1 MCAINKTSVVQII
14 HEDPKMKCPNKRC
27 SQQLTTANENS
38 RLKRCKQLLNKFP
51 EHSVSFIWFTDE
63 KVFTVAPSM
72 NAQNIVSSSTRKRNV
87 GAKRILRTRPI
98 FSRSVMVSAAVS
110 QLGCTDCSLLNPE

>member
-14 HEDPKMKCPNKRC
+14 HEDLKLKCLKKRC
-27 SQQLTTANENS
+27 SQQLTTAKEDS

-63 KVFTVAPSM
+63 KVFTVMPPV
-72 NAQNIVSSSTRKRNV
+72 NDQNDRLYS
-87 GAKRILRTRPI
+87 LRQQ
-98 FSRSVMVSAAVS
+98 RSVMLVPSAYCVP
-110 QLGCTDCSLLNPE
+110 T

>member
-14 HEDPKMKCPNKRC
+14 HEDLKLKCLKKRC

-51 EHSVSFIWFTDE
+51 EHSVSFIWFT
-63 KVFTVAPSM
+63 
-72 NAQNIVSSSTRKRNV
+72 
-87 GAKRILRTRPI
+87 
-98 FSRSVMVSAAVS
+98 
-110 QLGCTDCSLLNPE
+110 

>member
-14 HEDPKMKCPNKRC
+14 HEDLKMKCLNTSKRC
-27 SQQLTTANENS
+27 LQQLTTANENS

-63 KVFTVAPSM
+63 KVFTVMPPV
-72 NAQNIVSSSTRKRNV
+72 NDQNDRLYS
-87 GAKRILRTRPI
+87 LRQK
-98 FSRSVMVSAAVS
+98 RSVTLMPSACCVP
-110 QLGCTDCSLLNPE
+110 T